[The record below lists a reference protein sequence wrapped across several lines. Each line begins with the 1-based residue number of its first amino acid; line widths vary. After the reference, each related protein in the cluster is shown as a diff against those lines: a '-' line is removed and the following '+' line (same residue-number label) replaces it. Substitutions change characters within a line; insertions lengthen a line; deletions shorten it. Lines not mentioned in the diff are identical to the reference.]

1 MILSRNDS
9 EESDDIPS
17 DVDLSDPYFRE
28 EIDAGLSNVNNKG
41 SAKTSKKRKWEV
53 EETEEDK
60 KAKVSSS
67 LDCFPDGISRNE
79 KWQKPLEFIHNL
91 GMTGY
96 KNQACRSI

>member
-9 EESDDIPS
+9 EESDNIPS

-41 SAKTSKKRKWEV
+41 WGKTSKKRKWEL

-67 LDCFPDGISRNE
+67 LDCFPDGILRNE
-79 KWQKPLEFIHNL
+79 KWQKPLEFIH
-91 GMTGY
+91 GY

>member
-41 SAKTSKKRKWEV
+41 SAKISKKRKWEV

-79 KWQKPLEFIHNL
+79 KW
-91 GMTGY
+91 
-96 KNQACRSI
+96 